1 MQKQW
6 RVFFGGGYGRKR
18 AAAEAGEELRLDR
31 EFRWNGWVWKVPA
44 VYRCREGLAADFVM
58 EVPEPEFRA
67 FMERW
72 GFDESGECRRTLS
85 RAEERQI
92 EQENPLSFD
101 FRAELTLNG
110 APLRSVGGCGTG
122 WVPGEEGSNPEA
134 LAWINHYGLD
144 RTKVMR
150 FWRQTFRWA
159 TDSRKSCQK
168 RLRRL
173 ELALEAERAEVPVGT
188 FRTPAEGASVTL
200 TVPGQGDYQLTVREA
215 AAETV
220 PIPPEDGW
228 EFPDQVC
235 RMSYTLTP
243 DASERFFRLY
253 DCAEGDRP
261 RRKPHPRRPVSPE
274 RAALAEKYGLE
285 APGNGADSAIAVIGG
300 ADGPTAVFWTVRQ
313 PEGEEK
319 RVHTVCSSSH
329 FAPVLPKDV
338 TWQAVWC
345 RKPCEDQ
352 TVSLICES

>member
-1 MQKQW
+1 M
-6 RVFFGGGYGRKR
+6 
-18 AAAEAGEELRLDR
+18 
-31 EFRWNGWVWKVPA
+31 
-44 VYRCREGLAADFVM
+44 
-58 EVPEPEFRA
+58 
-67 FMERW
+67 
-72 GFDESGECRRTLS
+72 
-85 RAEERQI
+85 
-92 EQENPLSFD
+92 
-101 FRAELTLNG
+101 
-110 APLRSVGGCGTG
+110 
-122 WVPGEEGSNPEA
+122 
-134 LAWINHYGLD
+134 
-144 RTKVMR
+144 
-150 FWRQTFRWA
+150 
-159 TDSRKSCQK
+159 
-168 RLRRL
+168 
-173 ELALEAERAEVPVGT
+173 
-188 FRTPAEGASVTL
+188 TL

-215 AAETV
+215 ASETV

-261 RRKPHPRRPVSPE
+261 RRKPHPRPPISPE